1 MTMDEAKTSARR
13 MIRPDI
19 SVGNILT
26 VLAMIVT
33 IAAGWSTMRATQAEH
48 DRRMEETRADL
59 LLFKRE
65 TSAEITRLR
74 DQRLELMTAVSSM
87 QSDVR
92 HLVAEVGRMRL
103 AIEKARE

>member
-1 MTMDEAKTSARR
+1 MTLEDAKVAGRK
-13 MIRPDI
+13 MIRWDI
-19 SVGNILT
+19 SIGTILT
-26 VLAMIVT
+26 GMAMLVT
-33 IAAGWSTMRATQAEH
+33 ISAGWSTMSATQAEH
-48 DRRMEETRADL
+48 DRRIEETRADL

-92 HLVAEVGRMRL
+92 HLVAEVGRMRV